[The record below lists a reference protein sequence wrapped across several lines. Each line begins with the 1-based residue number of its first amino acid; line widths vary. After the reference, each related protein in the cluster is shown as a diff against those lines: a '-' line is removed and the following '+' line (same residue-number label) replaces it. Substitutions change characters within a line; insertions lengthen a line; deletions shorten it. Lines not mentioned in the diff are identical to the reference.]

1 MDLHLTEKEAGQ
13 VLAIKRDLHMH
24 PELSHEEFRTTE
36 RIREV
41 LSGLPGIEI
50 LDLPD
55 TSVVKTGVVA
65 RLRGGKSGGETGLR
79 ADIDALP
86 QTEQVESPYKS
97 RCEGKMHAC
106 GHDFHTASLLG
117 AAMIL
122 SRNRAEVPGTVDFL
136 FQEAEETTNGCQEMI
151 DAGLFS
157 IISPKYFFGMHNRPE
172 VPAGQVVIQSGG
184 LMSAKSN
191 FVITVH
197 GKGGHGAMP
206 HLCIDPIV
214 CAAAIIQSLQTIVSR
229 NVDPMEN
236 AILTIG
242 SIHGGSVEN
251 LIVEDVRM
259 TGCVRALSQK
269 TKEMQIRRL
278 EEIVTNTAK
287 AYQCTADIEYKEVL
301 PVAYNTPEMTK
312 IAHRAAA
319 ADPRQRGLRDHHG
332 QDPVLP
338 LLGGFGNSGRAAAC
352 LAQSEIPCQ
361 RHSPS
366 GCGGGIRQLG
376 CNGKP
381 AVRSQEACKHDGR
394 LTGARKASSCA
405 VNRTASI

>member
-136 FQEAEETTNGCQEMI
+136 FQEAEETTNGCQE
-151 DAGLFS
+151 
-157 IISPKYFFGMHNRPE
+157 RPE

-312 IAHRAAA
+312 IAHR
-319 ADPRQRGLRDHHG
+319 
-332 QDPVLP
+332 
-338 LLGGFGNSGRAAAC
+338 NSGRAAAC